1 MRSFWTLTKR
11 ELRRFL
17 SLPNQTIF
25 PPVLIALLY
34 IVIFGFAL
42 GDGIREIQGRPYIVF
57 ILPGLIMMGVVN
69 SGYQNSTTSLFIAR
83 YENFIQDLLV
93 SPLSYLKMVSAYII
107 GSIARGTIVGALTL
121 VVSLLLVDYPTLKL
135 IHSPILII
143 VFMLLT
149 AATFGAFGLLV
160 GLWAERWDNI
170 AIFLNYLITP
180 LIFLGGVFY
189 SVRSLPS
196 PWQEI
201 SLVNPLFYMVDGFR
215 YGMLGVSDVHPLWSF
230 LVLTGLLIISTGT
243 AVYLFN
249 IGWKLRD

>member
-17 SLPNQTIF
+17 SLPNQTLF
-25 PPVLIALLY
+25 PPVLMALLY
-34 IVIFGFAL
+34 ILIFGFAI
-42 GDGIREIQGRPYIVF
+42 GDNIREVRGYPYIVY
-57 ILPGLIMMGVVN
+57 ILPGLIMMGVIN
-69 SGYQNSTTSLFIAR
+69 SGYQNATTSLFIAR

-93 SPLSYLKMVSAYII
+93 SPLSYLKMVVAYIV
-107 GSIARGTIVGALTL
+107 GAMTRGTIVGLLTL
-121 VVSLLLVDYPTLKL
+121 IVGLFLVDFPIGEL
-135 IHSPILII
+135 IHSPLLMI

-170 AIFLNYLITP
+170 AVFLNYLITP
-180 LIFLGGVFY
+180 LVFLGGVFY
-189 SVRSLPS
+189 SIHTLPD
-196 PWQEI
+196 PWARL

-215 YGMLGVSDVHPLWSF
+215 YGMLGVSDVHPVWSV
-230 LVLTGLLIISTGT
+230 LVLLSLLVVSVSVAI
-243 AVYLFN
+243 YLFK